1 MDKVE
6 VVREVSGIVRVVKK
20 PGGGE
25 NMLSVFDGFFPVPMC
40 ISNPNW
46 AKWSERR
53 VTPFLMS
60 VLDSKT
66 NAPSST

>member
-53 VTPFLMS
+53 VR
-60 VLDSKT
+60 VHK
-66 NAPSST
+66 